1 MYVWGLL
8 VSVLLRVGGFGGFV
22 FGYDVWLLVGFC
34 MCLGSGLFAGWFSC
48 YFNYIAQ
55 FAALI

>member
-1 MYVWGLL
+1 MVLLL
-8 VSVLLRVGGFGGFV
+8 VMVLGCVLVLYV
-22 FGYDVWLLVGFC
+22 FRIW
-34 MCLGSGLFAGWFSC
+34 LFAGWFSC